1 MGFAIARAAEHRGAQ
16 VVLIS
21 GPTRL
26 PDPINVTTIRVRTAD
41 EMARAVFQQM
51 DHADVIIKSAA
62 VSDYRPK
69 KTEAHKVKKEKK
81 KLILQLEPTRD
92 ILKILGQKKKHQVL
106 VGFAA
111 ETEDLEKNAIQKLA
125 EKNLDIIAG
134 NLVGSADSGFESDTN
149 SVTFFFK
156 DGSRE
161 VLPLMQKM
169 EVAHLLLDRIRDKAL
184 GVSET
189 QESEK

>member
-1 MGFAIARAAEHRGAQ
+1 M
-16 VVLIS
+16 
-21 GPTRL
+21 
-26 PDPINVTTIRVRTAD
+26 
-41 EMARAVFQQM
+41 
-51 DHADVIIKSAA
+51 
-62 VSDYRPK
+62 
-69 KTEAHKVKKEKK
+69 
-81 KLILQLEPTRD
+81 
-92 ILKILGQKKKHQVL
+92 GQKKKNQVL
-106 VGFAA
+106 VGVAA
-111 ETEDLEKNAIQKLA
+111 ETGDLEKNATQKLA

-134 NLVGSADSGFESDTN
+134 NLVGSADSGFESDAN

-161 VLPLMQKM
+161 ILPLMQKM